1 MINVAVSFNQELFI
15 LGLLIYFFLVGV
27 ASIIMGLMKHEK
39 HRPEYMGTP
48 EIVLG
53 LIFVFWILVCFLV

>member
-27 ASIIMGLMKHEK
+27 ASIIMGMMKRK
-39 HRPEYMGTP
+39 KYRPEYMGAP
-48 EIVLG
+48 EVCLG
-53 LIFVFWILVCFLV
+53 LIFVFWIFLCFIA